1 MAPAST
7 SSIVF
12 SLLSSPL
19 PSASLAWELRGVVN
33 DHKLSPCGLAE
44 KEKAIHEASLHKLIY
59 IHPSQGVHRLT
70 VLQDRRVRE
79 SPGPQVGPE
88 GC

>member
-12 SLLSSPL
+12 SLLSHPL
-19 PSASLAWELRGVVN
+19 PSASLAWELRGVFN
-33 DHKLSPCGLAE
+33 DQKLSPCGLEE

-59 IHPSQGVHRLT
+59 IHPSQGAHRLT